1 MLVTRMAVLSLL
13 GFLAACAAAAN
24 GANPHSAAREG
35 LVPSLQVN
43 TSGNAVHFTLQISN
57 TGSTPV
63 PLEFTSGQSF
73 DFAVLQAGREV
84 WRWSADQMF
93 TQALRSET
101 LAPGATRSYEATWS
115 PPAGMRGELTASGV
129 LAASNRRVEQRAIFR
144 LP

>member
-1 MLVTRMAVLSLL
+1 M
-13 GFLAACAAAAN
+13 
-24 GANPHSAAREG
+24 
-35 LVPSLQVN
+35 N
-43 TSGNAVHFTLQISN
+43 TSGNTVHFTLQISN
-57 TGSTPV
+57 TGSIPV